1 MARKASKRVEA
12 REVRDLRERI
22 EQWRRRRERRS
33 AMPEVLW
40 QEAVTLARK
49 QGTYA
54 VAHGVKVDYQSL
66 ARRVAESRGGSCEAS
81 ATSTFVELSGAQIL
95 GPSTPPGPVI
105 EMCDSKGV
113 RLTIR
118 LGCGAPVDVAGL
130 VRSFRQRRS

>member
-1 MARKASKRVEA
+1 MARKAGRGVEA
-12 REVRDLRERI
+12 REVRELRERI

-49 QGTYA
+49 EGTYA

-66 ARRVAESRGGSCEAS
+66 ARRVAESRGGKSEGAAS
-81 ATSTFVELSGAQIL
+81 STFVELSGAQLL

-105 EMCDSKGV
+105 ELCDSKGV

-118 LGCGAPVDVAGL
+118 LGGSAPLDVAGL
-130 VRSFRQRRS
+130 VRSFCQRRS